1 MARKSGR
8 DVFVGCSPGANVA
21 FPFALSGRSNTA
33 TLNLSSEEVDV
44 TSFGAL
50 YRERVPDALR
60 DWGLEIAGFWD
71 GAASQI
77 DYYLYTIWAA
87 CSAIAVGFA
96 GSTSGAT
103 KYSGCMILQEYSVEG
118 AVDGAVTFSAT
129 FQSASVLNVGT
140 F

>member
-8 DVFVGCSPGANVA
+8 DVFISVSPTANA
-21 FPFALSGRSNTA
+21 ACPFTLSGRSNTA
-33 TLNLSSEEVDV
+33 TLNLTSEEVDV
-44 TSFGAL
+44 TAFGAL

-60 DWGLEIAGFWD
+60 DWGLELAGFWD

-87 CSAIAVGFA
+87 CAAVAVGFA
-96 GSTSGAT
+96 GSTTGAT
-103 KYSGCMILQEYSVEG
+103 KYSGCMILQEYNVEA
-118 AVDGAVTFSAT
+118 AVEGAVTFSAT
-129 FQSASVLNVGT
+129 FQSASILNVGT